1 MFKKEDIEKF
11 HIPRWEELPE
21 IDLYLDQVVSFI
33 DKYLLY
39 YINNDISQK
48 DERKEQNV
56 LTKTMINNY
65 VKQKIMD
72 APIKKKYNRNNIAY
86 LFVICIL
93 KQVYSINEI
102 DKLIKFTLE
111 TTPVEFA
118 YNRFCDLLEN
128 SIKSTFF
135 DKKFVYEKSS
145 NENSYVLLN
154 VVQTIA
160 SKLYVEKMYL
170 ENQSK
175 DDSKEE

>member
-11 HIPRWEELPE
+11 HMPRWEELPE

-39 YINNDISQK
+39 YLNAYSNQK
-48 DERKEQNV
+48 DDKKEQNV

-65 VKQKIMD
+65 VKQKIME

-86 LFVICIL
+86 LFVISIL
-93 KQVYSINEI
+93 KQCYSINDI
-102 DKLIKFTLE
+102 NKLIKFTLK
-111 TTPVEFA
+111 TTPIDFA
-118 YNRFCDLLEN
+118 YNRFCDVLE
-128 SIKSTFF
+128 SAIKSTFF
-135 DKKFVYEKSS
+135 NKKFAYEKSL

-154 VVQTIA
+154 VVQTVS

-170 ENQSK
+170 ENQS
-175 DDSKEE
+175 E

>member
-39 YINNDISQK
+39 YLNDDDQK
-48 DERKEQNV
+48 DDKKEQNV

-65 VKQKIMD
+65 VKQKIME

-86 LFVICIL
+86 LFVISIL
-93 KQVYSINEI
+93 KQCYSINDI
-102 DKLIKFTLE
+102 DKLIKFTLKS
-111 TTPVEFA
+111 TPLEVA
-118 YNRFCDLLEN
+118 YNKFCDVFEN
-128 SIKSTFF
+128 TLRCTFL
-135 DKKFVYEKSS
+135 DKNFIYEKSTT
-145 NENSYVLLN
+145 ENGYVLLN
-154 VVQTIA
+154 VVQTIS

-170 ENQSK
+170 ENQ
-175 DDSKEE
+175 